1 MQRQTPV
8 APAISRFLAFIG
20 ASIALHALTLGACTG
35 AGSMRAAYRAPSE
48 RALRAVLT
56 PLQITESQRNDVTD
70 SPVDT
75 HQGVPEPSS
84 YMQTESFADESG
96 ALASESPAGEGAGLD
111 LLLLD
116 KWYTAGELDTRAE
129 PLDSVKLAYPQNL
142 AVGRIGGRVQ
152 IALFIDEV
160 GMVRKAKIVA
170 SHPERMFDDEALKG
184 WEEIRF
190 SPALKDGQPVKSE
203 KLLEIDFIPN

>member
-1 MQRQTPV
+1 M
-8 APAISRFLAFIG
+8 
-20 ASIALHALTLGACTG
+20 
-35 AGSMRAAYRAPSE
+35 
-48 RALRAVLT
+48 
-56 PLQITESQRNDVTD
+56 
-70 SPVDT
+70 
-75 HQGVPEPSS
+75 
-84 YMQTESFADESG
+84 
-96 ALASESPAGEGAGLD
+96 
-111 LLLLD
+111 
-116 KWYTAGELDTRAE
+116 
-129 PLDSVKLAYPQNL
+129 
-142 AVGRIGGRVQ
+142 GGRVQ